1 MMDTAAANF
10 STAVSGMQNVRVAD
24 ATGKMKAPQN
34 IGDIEKTAKEFEAVF
49 LSQMLTQMFA
59 GIKTDGMFGGGYA
72 ENMYRDLMIGEYGK
86 EIAAAGGL
94 GIADSVK
101 SFMISAQ
108 ENAQN
113 APEQQDGQGE
123 K

>member
-1 MMDTAAANF
+1 
-10 STAVSGMQNVRVAD
+10 
-24 ATGKMKAPQN
+24 
-34 IGDIEKTAKEFEAVF
+34 
-49 LSQMLTQMFA
+49 MLTQMFA

>member
-1 MMDTAAANF
+1 MMDTTAANF
-10 STAVSGMQNVRVAD
+10 GNAIAGMQNARVAD
-24 ATGKMKAPQN
+24 ATGKMQAPQN
-34 IGDIEKTAKEFEAVF
+34 SGDIEKTAKEFEAVF

-86 EIAAAGGL
+86 QIAAAGGL

-108 ENAQN
+108 EQAQN
-113 APEQQDGQGE
+113 APTEIEG
-123 K
+123 